1 MAPTDGVLA
10 CSTTVGATL
19 RKGQLS
25 VHACGWRPPE
35 KHRPLDV
42 EAVVFLVLHTWTNGG
57 QRSARIRLASRPAPR
72 DLFLHRWDR
81 RKERLVPPVSRASL
95 TLPCKRSRGG
105 INQREEPGE
114 ARVMN
119 RIVRPARQSKF
130 VRELLRNV
138 RGASDAL
145 SVGGERTRI
154 RGISLQPYPSSAPP
168 ISYSTTTSTR
178 RRRVPRLSER
188 NYNRPVLV
196 RYLRKAHKRPFVGE
210 FRRIL
215 KSERPWRTAPDHR
228 PQRRSTHQKYPEEE

>member
-57 QRSARIRLASRPAPR
+57 QRSPESAWPAAPLLEICSCTGGIGERSDWCHPCPGRRSRFPAK
-72 DLFLHRWDR
+72 D
-81 RKERLVPPVSRASL
+81 
-95 TLPCKRSRGG
+95 RGG

-168 ISYSTTTSTR
+168 ISYSTTTSTSTSTCSAIVR
-178 RRRVPRLSER
+178 EKLQPSRFGE
-188 NYNRPVLV
+188 VL
-196 RYLRKAHKRPFVGE
+196 A
-210 FRRIL
+210 
-215 KSERPWRTAPDHR
+215 KS
-228 PQRRSTHQKYPEEE
+228 S

>member
-1 MAPTDGVLA
+1 MAPTDGVLV

-42 EAVVFLVLHTWTNGG
+42 EAVVFLVLHLDQRWTAI
-57 QRSARIRLASRPAPR
+57 ARIRLASRPAPR
-72 DLFLHRWDR
+72 DLFVHRWDR

-95 TLPCKRSRGG
+95 TLPCKRSRGC
-105 INQREEPGE
+105 IKQREEPGK

-130 VRELLRNV
+130 FRELLRNV

-154 RGISLQPYPSSAPP
+154 RGISLQPYPPSSAPP
-168 ISYSTTTSTR
+168 PPFPILRLRR
-178 RRRVPRLSER
+178 RRRVPRLSDR

-210 FRRIL
+210 FPANFE
-215 KSERPWRTAPDHR
+215 K
-228 PQRRSTHQKYPEEE
+228 

>member
-1 MAPTDGVLA
+1 M
-10 CSTTVGATL
+10 C
-19 RKGQLS
+19 
-25 VHACGWRPPE
+25 C
-35 KHRPLDV
+35 
-42 EAVVFLVLHTWTNGG
+42 TWTNGG
-57 QRSARIRLASRPAPR
+57 QRSPESAWPAAPLLEICSCTGGIGERSDWCHPCPGRRSRFPAK
-72 DLFLHRWDR
+72 D
-81 RKERLVPPVSRASL
+81 
-95 TLPCKRSRGG
+95 RGG

-168 ISYSTTTSTR
+168 PFPILRLRR

-210 FRRIL
+210 FPANFE
-215 KSERPWRTAPDHR
+215 K
-228 PQRRSTHQKYPEEE
+228 